1 MFKGRTSRT
10 LVAHMMVVSLLDG
23 ALPAGANPDGAKI
36 TVLPIDQ
43 AKFLAGQKF
52 DFQVEAS
59 NLPGE
64 AKAWDIKVNGQPVAS
79 FFGKDGEG
87 SGDDKTVR
95 FTMRDVTFK
104 TAGQV
109 TVDVQIN
116 GDNWAESRRV
126 SYQVL
131 KAQAPGKPA
140 KNVILFVG
148 DGMSLPI
155 RTAARVLS
163 KGMTE
168 GKFNGLLEM
177 GKQGDVLFAS
187 FSVVWYNRRKS
198 ESVMTHGK
206 TSKTAMDKIKIL
218 SLRPE
223 W

>member
-10 LVAHMMVVSLLDG
+10 LVALMMVVSLLGG

-177 GKQGDVLFAS
+177 GKQGEAGG
-187 FSVVWYNRRKS
+187 RS
-198 ESVMTHGK
+198 ESAGINRH
-206 TSKTAMDKIKIL
+206 
-218 SLRPE
+218 
-223 W
+223 